1 MVRSVKAGGPSH
13 QSGRSGLVF
22 LWTPLAGF
30 RWSINIAHDA
40 LKISGC
46 VKCLCAS
53 AACCHICSDPAH
65 RSLFRRMTRISG
77 LRRPARHSS
86 GIMWTRP
93 LCLLPYNQGPRAGAA
108 EQITGGRPCGSPPRA
123 WVSPPSVLNPISP
136 AAEPDPHR
144 LPDAP
149 FPGSSALWLPMS
161 PDRDCIF
168 LSDPW

>member
-1 MVRSVKAGGPSH
+1 MVRSVRAGGPSR

-22 LWTPLAGF
+22 LWTPLAVF

-93 LCLLPYNQGPRAGAA
+93 LCLLPYNQGPRDGAA
-108 EQITGGRPCGSPPRA
+108 EQITGGRPCGSTSKGLGKPPFCPEPHFTRSRA
-123 WVSPPSVLNPISP
+123 RPIQASRQTLSWLISP
-136 AAEPDPHR
+136 LAPDEPGQR
-144 LPDAP
+144 LH
-149 FPGSSALWLPMS
+149 LP
-161 PDRDCIF
+161 
-168 LSDPW
+168 L